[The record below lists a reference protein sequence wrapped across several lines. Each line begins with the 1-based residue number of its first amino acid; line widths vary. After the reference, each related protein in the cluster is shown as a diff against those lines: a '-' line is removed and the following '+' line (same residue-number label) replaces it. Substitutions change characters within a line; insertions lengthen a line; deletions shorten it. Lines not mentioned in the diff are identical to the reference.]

1 MIRQQNTPA
10 ILMCGLAAMLATP
23 PADAQNAIEILS
35 RTAETYRNIRTW
47 DIQQTVVVETPGA
60 PASRTERRERYA
72 AVEGKHRWEQDARMS
87 VADGK
92 YEWTYS
98 SLTNR
103 YSRRVQEPVGG
114 GPLPMGYWIPDAEK
128 VKRARLVR
136 EDSVTVD
143 GLAVASYV
151 VEIEHDFA
159 DRTPETLWIDKSRYL
174 VLKRERR
181 TPPLYIMQRI
191 WTTTLSKVS
200 INEPVPDAVFEFV
213 PPPGAKLE
221 EPPSPAPKTAPP
233 AKSKRKKK

>member
-1 MIRQQNTPA
+1 
-10 ILMCGLAAMLATP
+10 
-23 PADAQNAIEILS
+23 
-35 RTAETYRNIRTW
+35 
-47 DIQQTVVVETPGA
+47 
-60 PASRTERRERYA
+60 
-72 AVEGKHRWEQDARMS
+72 MS

-103 YSRRVQEPVGG
+103 YSRREQDPVGG

-136 EDSVTVD
+136 EESVTVD
-143 GLAVASYV
+143 GLDMPSYV

-159 DRTPETLWIDKSRYL
+159 DRVVRGDPPEPPETLWIDKSRYL

-181 TPPLYIMQRI
+181 TPPVFATQRI

-213 PPPGAKLE
+213 PPAGAKLE
-221 EPPSPAPKTAPP
+221 EPPPGRAPETAPP